1 MITTERLSRDEFI
14 ATLDLSQLRGEVD
27 GETTLKPTMAPRLRS
42 PYRVSPLKRLSQ
54 AVFSN
59 LRRDEDLALKG
70 TLAEG
75 GMGIIKLA
83 EQPNLKR
90 EVAVKTLKDEFLDQ
104 DLIERL
110 LREARITGLVEHPN
124 IVPLYSLSYDHRG
137 APLLVMKRIEGES
150 FRSFIRG
157 DCEPPAGEDRLEFLL
172 TVLLSVCDAVHY
184 AHSRGILH
192 LDLKPDN
199 VMIGAFRDVYLVDW
213 GVACSIN
220 EEHRGFLPL
229 ADELTEVLGT
239 PAYMPPE
246 MVDPKSGKLGTRSDV
261 YLLGGLLFEILANRP
276 PHEGESIKDLLYAAY
291 RGKIGPLPKD
301 TPRELAAIVRRAMA
315 VNPARRYASAEEFRQ
330 AVANFVRYRPSVEL
344 AEQSMKELGAIRDEL
359 GRMDERSEMRT
370 KELLRRFAECRF
382 GFALAL
388 REWQENSL
396 AREGLAEATLLMA
409 GFHID
414 HGEADAAEA
423 LLDERLELDGGQS
436 ERLSALR
443 EAIALLRAEA
453 ARMEEMRAQQDD
465 GAARRARALYILIA
479 AIAFNIPLLIA
490 WVLTQIG
497 LYRYESWHS
506 LAFSTL
512 LSGLLGAAA
521 LGMRRELM
529 PNRASRRM
537 VLAICVTSVL
547 LVLRRLVA
555 LALGREE
562 IRDIATDLF
571 TFGSC
576 FAVLATIT
584 DRRLFSPAIAF
595 ITAAPFVIR
604 FPDHTFLIVAIAS
617 LIGIGSTSAMWLVS
631 DRRRRR
637 RRRYER
643 ELKERISFSPPPPP
657 EI

>member
-14 ATLDLSQLRGEVD
+14 ATLDLSQLRGEED

-42 PYRVSPLKRLSQ
+42 PFRAGPLKRLSG
-54 AVFSN
+54 ALLSN
-59 LRRDEDLALKG
+59 LRREEQLRIEG

-90 EVAVKTLKDEFLDQ
+90 EVAVKTLKDEYLDE
-104 DLIERL
+104 DLIARL

-124 IVPLYSLSYDHRG
+124 IVPLYSLTHDQRG
-137 APLLVMKRIEGES
+137 APLLVMKKIEGES

-157 DCEPPAGEDRLEFLL
+157 ESEPPAGEDRLSFLL
-172 TVLLSVCDAVHY
+172 SVLLRVCDAVHY
-184 AHSRGILH
+184 AHSKGILH

-199 VMIGAFRDVYLVDW
+199 VMIGEFRDVYLVDW

-220 EEHRGFLPL
+220 GEHRGFLPL
-229 ADELTEVLGT
+229 ADEMNEVLGT

-246 MVDPKSGKLGTRSDV
+246 MVDPKRARLGRRSDI
-261 YLLGGLLFEILANRP
+261 YLLGGLLFEILTGRA

-291 RGKIGPLPKD
+291 RAKIGALPES

-315 VNPARRYASAEEFRQ
+315 ADPEARYASAEEFRQ
-330 AVANFVRYRPSVEL
+330 AVANFLRYRPSVEL
-344 AEQSMKELGAIRDEL
+344 AEQSMEELGAIRLEL
-359 GRMDERSEMRT
+359 AEMDARAELRS

-388 REWQENSL
+388 REWRDNSL

-409 GFHID
+409 SFHID

-423 LLDERLELDGGQS
+423 LLDERLELEGAYE
-436 ERLSALR
+436 ERLGALR
-443 EAIALLRAEA
+443 EAIALLRAES
-453 ARMEEMRAQQDD
+453 ARMEEIRAQQDD
-465 GAARRARALYILIA
+465 ASTRRARALYILFA
-479 AIAFNIPLLIA
+479 AIAFNIPLLLA
-490 WVLTQIG
+490 WFFTQIG
-497 LYRYESWHS
+497 LYRYASWHS

-512 LSGLLGAAA
+512 LSGLLAAVA
-521 LGMRRELM
+521 LGMRKQLM

-555 LALGREE
+555 LSLGQEE

-571 TFGSC
+571 IFGSC

-584 DRRLFSPAIAF
+584 DRRLFSPAVAF
-595 ITAAPFVIR
+595 IAAAPFVIG
-604 FPDHTFLIVAIAS
+604 FPQHTFLIVAIAS
-617 LIGIGSTSAMWLVS
+617 LIGIGSTSAMWLAS

-643 ELKERISFSPPPPP
+643 ELKERISTPPRKF
-657 EI
+657 

>member
-14 ATLDLSQLRGEVD
+14 ATLDLSQLRGEED
-27 GETTLKPTMAPRLRS
+27 GETTLKPTMAPRLRA
-42 PYRVSPLKRLSQ
+42 PYRAGPLKRLSN
-54 AVFSN
+54 AVLSN
-59 LRRDEDLALKG
+59 LRREETLRIRG

-90 EVAVKTLKDEFLDQ
+90 EVAVKTLKDDFLDQ
-104 DLIERL
+104 GFIDRL

-124 IVPLYSLSYDHRG
+124 IVPLYSLTHDQRG
-137 APLLVMKRIEGES
+137 APLLVMKKIEGES

-157 DCEPPAGEDRLEFLL
+157 ESAPPGGEERLSFLL
-172 TVLLSVCDAVHY
+172 SVLLNVCDAVHY
-184 AHSRGILH
+184 AHNKGILH

-199 VMIGAFRDVYLVDW
+199 IMIGEFRDVYLVDW
-213 GVACSIN
+213 GVACSIKD
-220 EEHRGFLPL
+220 EHRGFLPL
-229 ADELTEVLGT
+229 ADELDEVLGT

-246 MVDPKSGKLGTRSDV
+246 MVDTRSGRLGKRSDI
-261 YLLGGLLFEILANRP
+261 YLLGGLLYEILADRP

-291 RGKIGPLPKD
+291 RGKIGPLPEE
-301 TPRELAAIVRRAMA
+301 TPRELVSIVRRAMA
-315 VNPARRYASAEEFRQ
+315 LDPEERYASAEEFRQ
-330 AVANFVRYRPSVEL
+330 AVADYLRYRPSVEL
-344 AEQSMKELGAIRDEL
+344 AEQSMRELGAIRLEL
-359 GRMDERSEMRT
+359 AEMDGRADLRS
-370 KELLRRFAECRF
+370 KELLQRFAECRF

-388 REWQENSL
+388 REWNENTL
-396 AREGLAEATLLMA
+396 ARDGLAEATLLMA

-423 LLDERLELDGGQS
+423 LLDERLELEEMHE
-436 ERLSALR
+436 ERLEALR
-443 EAIALLRAEA
+443 EAIALLRTET

-465 GAARRARALYILIA
+465 GSTRRARALYILFA
-479 AIAFNIPLLIA
+479 AIAFNIPLLLA
-490 WVLTQIG
+490 WVFTQLGI
-497 LYRYESWHS
+497 YRYASWHS

-512 LSGLLGAAA
+512 LSGLLAAAA
-521 LGMRRELM
+521 LMMRRQLM

-555 LALGREE
+555 LSLGQEE

-571 TFGSC
+571 IFGSC

-584 DRRLFSPAIAF
+584 DRRLFMPAVAF
-595 ITAAPFVIR
+595 ISAAPFVIG
-604 FPDHTFLIVAIAS
+604 FPQHTFLIVAIAS
-617 LIGIGSTSAMWLVS
+617 LIGIGSTSAMWIAS

-637 RRRYER
+637 RRRYEL
-643 ELKERISFSPPPPP
+643 ELKERISLGPPAP
-657 EI
+657 